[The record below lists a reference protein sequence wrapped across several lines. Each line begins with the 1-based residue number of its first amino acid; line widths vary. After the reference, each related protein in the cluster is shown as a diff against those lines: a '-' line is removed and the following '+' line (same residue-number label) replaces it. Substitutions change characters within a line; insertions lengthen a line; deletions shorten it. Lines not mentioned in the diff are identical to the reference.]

1 MNYLFLATGFEETEA
16 VSVIDVLRRA
26 EMPLKTVSI
35 TKDLLVESAH
45 GVTIKADVL
54 FEDIN
59 TADADFLILPG
70 GMPGTENLEAH
81 AGLSLTLKK
90 HFNEGKN
97 LAAICAAP
105 SVYGKLGFL
114 RGRKATCYPG
124 FEQYLDGADIQLA
137 TVVEDG
143 NVITASGPGLT
154 IAFGLKIVEH
164 AKGANLAISIAKAM
178 IFK

>member
-26 EMPLKTVSI
+26 DMPLKTVSI
-35 TKDLLVESAH
+35 TKNLLVDGAH

-59 TADADFLILPG
+59 MADADFLILPG
-70 GMPGTENLEAH
+70 GMPGTKNLEAH
-81 AGLSLTLKK
+81 AGLSLALKK

-105 SVYGKLGFL
+105 SIYGKLGFL
-114 RGRKATCYPG
+114 RGRKAISYPG
-124 FEQYLDGADIQLA
+124 FEQYLDGAEIQSTTL
-137 TVVEDG
+137 VEDG
-143 NVITASGPGLT
+143 NIITAAGPGVTL
-154 IAFGLKIVEH
+154 AFGLKIVEH
-164 AKGANLAISIAKAM
+164 AKGANVAASIAKAM